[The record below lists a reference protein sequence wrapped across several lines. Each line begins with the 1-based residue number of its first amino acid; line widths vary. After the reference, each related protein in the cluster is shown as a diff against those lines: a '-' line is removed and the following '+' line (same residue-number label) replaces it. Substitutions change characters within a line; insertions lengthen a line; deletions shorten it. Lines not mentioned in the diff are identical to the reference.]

1 MKYIT
6 HRRFK
11 SEAICG
17 KVNIPAMSECE
28 KIGDVIFYRG
38 KPICFA
44 TSENAHQFFARNN
57 DGQGM
62 TRGKLTQAILG
73 TLKKR
78 DSQYQERWNRVWDD
92 PLCQKFKRP
101 EDEDYWLWNHD
112 FFQADINE
120 LRHIAF
126 VAGVK
131 EVI

>member
-17 KVNIPAMSECE
+17 KVNIPAMSVCE
-28 KIGDVIFYRG
+28 KTGDVIFYNG
-38 KPICFA
+38 KPVCFA

-57 DGQGM
+57 DGNGM
-62 TRGKLTQAILG
+62 TRGKLTQAIQN
-73 TLKKR
+73 TLKVR
-78 DSQYQERWNRVWDD
+78 DAHHQERWNKVWND
-92 PLCQKFKRP
+92 PICQKFKRP
-101 EDEDYWLWNHD
+101 EDEDYWLWNHE

-126 VAGVK
+126 IVGAK
-131 EVI
+131 EV

>member
-1 MKYIT
+1 
-6 HRRFK
+6 
-11 SEAICG
+11 
-17 KVNIPAMSECE
+17 MSECE
-28 KIGDVIFYRG
+28 KIGDVIFYTG

>member
-11 SEAICG
+11 NEAICG

-78 DSQYQERWNRVWDD
+78 DSQYQERWNR
-92 PLCQKFKRP
+92 
-101 EDEDYWLWNHD
+101 D